1 MKESKNYGLSVGYSS
16 ILIVFVILV
25 FVSFSTLS
33 YKQAEA
39 SLDRVNQSIF
49 VLKNNYDADTQAMEI
64 RYEIDRILANS
75 ETIENAKI
83 AMNNSIKNINILD
96 NAIEYTIIINNNAQ
110 LNVQLSINEE
120 TKQSTILSWVVVT
133 KSEDEYSQKGFDV

>member
-75 ETIENAKI
+75 ETIEDAKI